1 MILSRLKATLLAKRN
16 FLMVAIFFFIFS
28 LLTVRYLGSESIGG
42 YEADERICLEF
53 LEQGTLYGGQPFCV
67 QGPVLYGVGYLLKF
81 FFGATHLQTSAK
93 ILHGIVM
100 AASFLLFLFVFFKET
115 SHRPFLI
122 PLVLFL
128 AFIWYPSL
136 GYLEMAF
143 ALFFLL
149 SGYFLLFH
157 CSWRQKELYAG
168 ICFSLSLLTKLSS
181 AYLIMGIFLLQ
192 GWNLYK
198 RPETLFKKIKSFGV
212 LSFATFLPCIL
223 FFLFFPLAFKI
234 LVLGP
239 RIIMQEVSGGFLSY
253 FTATLYL
260 FPWQEIHTSPYHFS
274 LLLLLSLNFYGLLR
288 YRKRIFLLVIPAFF
302 TLLEIQR
309 MRGSLSPETGY
320 YFLSLLPFLLVG
332 MGVLF
337 FQETK
342 KVISLLVVIGLLG
355 VSSYVLFQGNASL
368 EIASLWEENEYAS
381 LDKFRKI
388 VEKPIYQ
395 HISSQQKRVFI
406 ATAFS
411 PTGWEERD
419 NYLAW
424 LSSEIINN
432 ADRVNEPNRTF
443 EIIDLF
449 TWSRINEFIGG
460 EETIEEWRQQLST
473 YKNLSYPEQIRFYS
487 QNLVQGEYDLIII
500 APPYI
505 EPLKSVVIQ
514 KTDYFVQNLSY
525 FPVYIPFLK
534 YAHDKKSNQKVLA
547 LLLFKNQLQ
556 GEEVLSFM
564 QGHLNFFFEYLCQ
577 QSESLTRF
585 ISFAMQ
591 EQGRNL
597 SKTCASSAEKI
608 SRPKESPEMR
618 RVLSLMLVF
627 LFFFFKKIKSE

>member
-1 MILSRLKATLLAKRN
+1 MTLSRLKATLLTKRN
-16 FLMVAIFFFIFS
+16 LLMVAIFFFIFS

-136 GYLEMAF
+136 GYLEMA
-143 ALFFLL
+143 LSVFFSLG
-149 SGYFLLFH
+149 GYFLLFH
-157 CSWRQKELYAG
+157 SSWRQKELYAG

-192 GWNLYK
+192 GLDLYK
-198 RPETLFKKIKSFGV
+198 RSETLFKKIKSFGV
-212 LSFATFLPCIL
+212 LSFATFLPSII
-223 FFLFFPLAFKI
+223 FFLSFPLAFKI

-253 FTATLYL
+253 FTATSH
-260 FPWQEIHTSPYHFS
+260 FFSWQEIHQSPYHFS
-274 LLLLLSLNFYGLLR
+274 LLLLLALNFYGLLR

-302 TLLEIQR
+302 TLLEIKR
-309 MRGSLSPETGY
+309 VVLSLSSETGY
-320 YFLSLLPFLLVG
+320 YFLPLIPFLLVG

-337 FQETK
+337 FQEK
-342 KVISLLVVIGLLG
+342 KVAISLIAVMGLLV
-355 VSSYVLFQGNASL
+355 VSSYVLFQGDASL
-368 EIASLWEENEYAS
+368 EIASLWEENRETG
-381 LDKFRKI
+381 LEKFRKI
-388 VEKPIYQ
+388 IEKPIYQ
-395 HISSQQKRVFI
+395 HLPPQKNKVLTT
-406 ATAFS
+406 TAFS
-411 PTGWEERD
+411 QRGWEARND
-419 NYLAW
+419 YLAW
-424 LSSEIINN
+424 LSPETINN
-432 ADRVNEPNRTF
+432 AESVIDPNRT
-443 EIIDLF
+443 EIDLS
-449 TWSRINEFIGG
+449 TWSKISEFIGG
-460 EETIEEWRQQLST
+460 EEAITRWMQQLITST
-473 YKNLSYPEQIRFYS
+473 NLSYSEQVTIYS
-487 QNLVQGEYDLIII
+487 QNLFRGEYDLIII

-505 EPLKSVVIQ
+505 EPLKGAVIQ
-514 KTDYFVQNLSY
+514 KVDYFVQNLSY

-534 YAHDKKSNQKVLA
+534 YAHDKKSNQKILA
-547 LLLFKNQLQ
+547 MLLFKNQSQ

-564 QGHLNFFFEYLCQ
+564 QWHFKFFFEYLCQ
-577 QSESLTRF
+577 QSESLTNF

-591 EQGRNL
+591 VQGRDL
-597 SKTCASSAEKI
+597 GKECESSAERMGK
-608 SRPKESPEMR
+608 PKSGSEVR
-618 RVLSLMLVF
+618 NVLSLMVIFVL
-627 LFFFFKKIKSE
+627 FFFKKIKSE